1 MTDLSSYNPLVED
14 PLIAR
19 LDLDKPVNADCLRAA
34 IKYNEIHIEIRKKN
48 IEALS
53 RALSRLLGTPPASPS
68 LQESARRA
76 GVGVE

>member
-1 MTDLSSYNPLVED
+1 MTDLDSYNPLVED

-34 IKYNEIHIEIRKKN
+34 IKYNLIHIEIRQKN

-53 RALSRLLGTPPASPS
+53 RALARLLGTPPPSPAH
-68 LQESARRA
+68 QESARRVGA
-76 GVGVE
+76 GVE

>member
-1 MTDLSSYNPLVED
+1 MSVLDTYNPMVED

-34 IKYNEIHIEIRKKN
+34 IKYNEIHIEIRRKN

-53 RALSRLLGTPPASPS
+53 RALARLLGTPAPSPAH
-68 LQESARRA
+68 QETPRR
-76 GVGVE
+76 VGVAAE